1 MSRSDAARDRD
12 DPRRSAHRDRCQ
24 ISSRSQEPH
33 ATSRRSRW
41 HSRSRSP
48 ISKPLQSQTQPVD
61 KVPSPTET
69 VEANPAT
76 PAPVQPNFGLSG
88 KLAADTNTVNGT
100 VVDYNEP
107 PEARRPVDARWR
119 LYVFKGDQQVD
130 MLHVSQQSAYLF
142 GRDRQVVD
150 IPIDHPSCSKQHA
163 VLQYR
168 QVAQAKQPSGSAHP
182 HGSALQSDPVTERTL
197 VVKPYLI
204 DLESSNGTMVNNKR
218 LPPVQYYELRSQD
231 VIKFAFSTRDYVFI
245 QE

>member
-1 MSRSDAARDRD
+1 MPRSDASRDRD
-12 DPRRSAHRDRCQ
+12 DTRRTSHRDTRQANCR
-24 ISSRSQEPH
+24 SREPQ
-33 ATSRRSRW
+33 ATSWRSRW

-48 ISKPLQSQTQPVD
+48 ISSHSQPPVD

-69 VEANPAT
+69 VEADTET
-76 PAPVQPNFGLSG
+76 PAPQTVPVQPNFGLSG

-150 IPIDHPSCSKQHA
+150 VPIDHPS
-163 VLQYR
+163 
-168 QVAQAKQPSGSAHP
+168 
-182 HGSALQSDPVTERTL
+182 
-197 VVKPYLI
+197 
-204 DLESSNGTMVNNKR
+204 
-218 LPPVQYYELRSQD
+218 
-231 VIKFAFSTRDYVFI
+231 
-245 QE
+245 